1 MADAAPAAPA
11 APPQNPGAVPV
22 RAVAASI
29 ACLAAGVMPGFLAGA
44 LGRHIKDEF
53 AIGDTGLGMTLAATY
68 LISGVASIHA
78 GELSDRMGARRSLLL
93 SMWVTVAG
101 YLAVAVLAR
110 SFPTFLM
117 SMAVAGAGLT
127 LSGPAAKVLVA
138 RHVSARRHGIAFAV
152 HMSAIPL
159 APLLAGLTVPLVGGT
174 AGWRW
179 AFVGG
184 AVLAV
189 AGMVMLPAEER
200 SPEPRP
206 ARRGSPL
213 TVAALTGRGNGLALL
228 FAALTGR
235 GGQRTRSNEPDSRPN
250 SRPAPEAAAPGRFAH
265 VRLAPLSAFGASATL
280 ASSAVFSAAAFFVVN
295 SEAAGISEDA
305 AGLLLSATSAG
316 VITARILLGVMA
328 DRGRAGD
335 ILTVAVLL
343 VASAGGYAL
352 MAADTPLL
360 YALGGQIAIILGW
373 SWPGLMVLALVRTN
387 PHAPGL
393 ASSFAVGGLNLGAV
407 VGPAAFGAISDA
419 ASSSAA
425 LAMAAVWAFAAAA
438 LCLLGRLIQSR
449 SSA

>member
-11 APPQNPGAVPV
+11 ALPQNPDAVPV

-29 ACLAAGVMPGFLAGA
+29 ACLTASVMPGFLAGA
-44 LGRHIKDEF
+44 LGSAIKDEF

-110 SFPTFLM
+110 SFPTFLI

-127 LSGPAAKVLVA
+127 LAGPAAKVLVA
-138 RHVSARRHGIAFAV
+138 QHVSAGRHGVAFAV

-174 AGWRW
+174 SGWRW

-184 AVLAV
+184 AVLSV
-189 AGMVMLPAEER
+189 VGILMLPTGKRA
-200 SPEPRP
+200 PEPQRA
-206 ARRGSPL
+206 AR
-213 TVAALTGRGNGLALL
+213 GLPLL

-235 GGQRTRSNEPDSRPN
+235 SGHGLARMSRTR
-250 SRPAPEAAAPGRFAH
+250 APMRSASEATAPGRFSH
-265 VRLAPLSAFGASATL
+265 VRLAPLFAFGASATL

-295 SEAAGISEDA
+295 SESAGISENA

-316 VITARILLGVMA
+316 VIIARILLGVMA
-328 DRGRAGD
+328 DRGRTGD

-343 VASAGGYAL
+343 VASAGGYTL
-352 MAADTPLL
+352 MAADTPWL

-373 SWPGLMVLALVRTN
+373 SWPGLMVLALVRMN
-387 PHAPGL
+387 AHAPGL

-407 VGPAAFGAISDA
+407 VGPAAFGAISDS
-419 ASSSAA
+419 ASSSTA
-425 LAMAAVWAFAAAA
+425 LAAAAVWAFAAAA
-438 LCLLGRLIQSR
+438 LCLLGRLIQHR
-449 SSA
+449 ATAHDPDA

>member
-11 APPQNPGAVPV
+11 APPHNPGAVPV

-29 ACLAAGVMPGFLAGA
+29 ACLTASVMPGFLAGA
-44 LGRHIKDEF
+44 LGSDIKDEF

-110 SFPTFLM
+110 SFPTFLI

-127 LSGPAAKVLVA
+127 LAGPAAKVLVA
-138 RHVSARRHGIAFAV
+138 QHVSAGRHGIAFAV

-174 AGWRW
+174 SGWRW

-189 AGMVMLPAEER
+189 VGILMLPAEMR
-200 SPEPRP
+200 APEPRP
-206 ARRGSPL
+206 PR
-213 TVAALTGRGNGLALL
+213 
-228 FAALTGR
+228 
-235 GGQRTRSNEPDSRPN
+235 
-250 SRPAPEAAAPGRFAH
+250 EAAAPGRFAH
-265 VRLAPLSAFGASATL
+265 VRLAPLFVFGASATL

-295 SEAAGISEDA
+295 SESAGISEDS

-316 VITARILLGVMA
+316 VIAARILLGVMA
-328 DRGRAGD
+328 DRGRTGD

-352 MAADTPLL
+352 MAVDTPWL

-373 SWPGLMVLALVRTN
+373 SWPGLMVLALVRMN
-387 PHAPGL
+387 LHAPGL

-419 ASSSAA
+419 ASSSVA
-425 LAMAAVWAFAAAA
+425 LVVAAVWTFAAAA
-438 LCLLGRLIQSR
+438 LCLLGRLIQQR
-449 SSA
+449 SASHNPAA

>member
-1 MADAAPAAPA
+1 
-11 APPQNPGAVPV
+11 
-22 RAVAASI
+22 
-29 ACLAAGVMPGFLAGA
+29 MPGFLAGA
-44 LGRHIKDEF
+44 LGSDIKDEF

-93 SMWVTVAG
+93 SMWVTVTG
-101 YLAVAVLAR
+101 YLAVAALVR
-110 SFPTFLM
+110 SFPTFLI

-127 LSGPAAKVLVA
+127 LAGPAAKVLVA
-138 RHVSARRHGIAFAV
+138 QHVSTQRLGLAFAV

-184 AVLAV
+184 AVLSA
-189 AGMVMLPAEER
+189 AGIVMLPAEKQA
-200 SPEPRP
+200 PEPRP
-206 ARRGSPL
+206 APAEQ
-213 TVAALTGRGNGLALL
+213 AA
-228 FAALTGR
+228 
-235 GGQRTRSNEPDSRPN
+235 S
-250 SRPAPEAAAPGRFAH
+250 GRFAH
-265 VRLAPLSAFGASATL
+265 VRLAPLFAFGAAATL

-295 SEAAGISEDA
+295 SESAGISEDS

-316 VITARILLGVMA
+316 VIAARILLGVMA

-335 ILTVAVLL
+335 IFTVVALL
-343 VASAGGYAL
+343 VASAAGYAL
-352 MAADTPLL
+352 MAAADIAWL
-360 YALGGQIAIILGW
+360 YALAGQVAIILGW
-373 SWPGLMVLALVRTN
+373 SWPGLMVLALVRLN

-419 ASSSAA
+419 ASSSTA
-425 LAMAAVWAFAAAA
+425 LAMAAIWTFAAAA
-438 LCLLGRLIQSR
+438 LNLLGRLVQTR
-449 SSA
+449 TTA

>member
-11 APPQNPGAVPV
+11 APLQNPGAVPV

-29 ACLAAGVMPGFLAGA
+29 ACLTASVMPGFLAGA
-44 LGRHIKDEF
+44 LGSDIKDEF

-110 SFPTFLM
+110 SFPTFLV

-127 LSGPAAKVLVA
+127 LAGPAAKVLVA
-138 RHVSARRHGIAFAV
+138 QHVSTGRHGVAFAV

-174 AGWRW
+174 SGWRW

-189 AGMVMLPAEER
+189 VGILMLPAEMR
-200 SPEPRP
+200 APEPRP
-206 ARRGSPL
+206 AP
-213 TVAALTGRGNGLALL
+213 
-228 FAALTGR
+228 
-235 GGQRTRSNEPDSRPN
+235 Q
-250 SRPAPEAAAPGRFAH
+250 AAAPGRFAH
-265 VRLAPLSAFGASATL
+265 VRLAPLFVFGASATL

-295 SEAAGISEDA
+295 SESAGISEDS

-316 VITARILLGVMA
+316 VIIARILLGVMA
-328 DRGRAGD
+328 DRGRTGD

-343 VASAGGYAL
+343 VASSGGYAL
-352 MAADTPLL
+352 MAADTPWL

-373 SWPGLMVLALVRTN
+373 SWPALMVLALIRMN
-387 PHAPGL
+387 LHAPGL

-419 ASSSAA
+419 ASSSVA
-425 LAMAAVWAFAAAA
+425 LVVAAVWTFAAAS
-438 LCLLGRLIQSR
+438 LCLLGRLIQQR
-449 SSA
+449 SAAYNPAA

>member
-1 MADAAPAAPA
+1 MADVAHL
-11 APPQNPGAVPV
+11 QDTGAVPV
-22 RAVAASI
+22 RALAASI
-29 ACLAAGVMPGFLAGA
+29 ACLAASVMPGFLAGA
-44 LGRHIKDEF
+44 LGSDIKDEF

-78 GELSDRMGARRSLLL
+78 GELADRMGARRSLLL

-101 YLAVAVLAR
+101 YLAVAVLAQ
-110 SFPTFLM
+110 SFPTFLI

-127 LSGPAAKVLVA
+127 LAGPAAKVLVA
-138 RHVSARRHGIAFAV
+138 QHVSAHRHGVAFAV

-159 APLLAGLTVPLVGGT
+159 APLLAGLTVPVVGGT
-174 AGWRW
+174 VGWRW

-189 AGMVMLPAEER
+189 VGILMLPAETR
-200 SPEPRP
+200 APGP
-206 ARRGSPL
+206 
-213 TVAALTGRGNGLALL
+213 
-228 FAALTGR
+228 
-235 GGQRTRSNEPDSRPN
+235 QRASR
-250 SRPAPEAAAPGRFAH
+250 AAAPGRFAH
-265 VRLAPLSAFGASATL
+265 VRLAPLFAFGSSATL

-295 SEAAGISEDA
+295 SESAGISEDA

-316 VITARILLGVMA
+316 VIAARILLGVMA
-328 DRGRAGD
+328 DRGRTGD

-343 VASAGGYAL
+343 VASAGGYTL
-352 MAADTPLL
+352 MAADTPWL

-373 SWPGLMVLALVRTN
+373 SWPALMVLALVRMN

-419 ASSSAA
+419 ASSSTA
-425 LAMAAVWAFAAAA
+425 LVAAAVWAFAAAG
-438 LCLLGRLIQSR
+438 LCLLGRLIQQGAPSPR
-449 SSA
+449 APA

>member
-11 APPQNPGAVPV
+11 ALPQNPGAVPV

-29 ACLAAGVMPGFLAGA
+29 ACLTASVMPGFLAGA
-44 LGRHIKDEF
+44 LGSDIKDEF

-101 YLAVAVLAR
+101 YLAVAALAR
-110 SFPTFLM
+110 SFPTFLI

-127 LSGPAAKVLVA
+127 LAGPAAKVLVA
-138 RHVSARRHGIAFAV
+138 QHVSTGRHGVAFAV

-174 AGWRW
+174 SGWRW

-189 AGMVMLPAEER
+189 VGILMLPAEMR
-200 SPEPRP
+200 APEPP
-206 ARRGSPL
+206 AAR
-213 TVAALTGRGNGLALL
+213 
-228 FAALTGR
+228 
-235 GGQRTRSNEPDSRPN
+235 EP
-250 SRPAPEAAAPGRFAH
+250 AAPGRFAH
-265 VRLAPLSAFGASATL
+265 VRLAPLFAFGASATL

-295 SEAAGISEDA
+295 SESAGISEDS

-316 VITARILLGVMA
+316 VIVARILLGVMA
-328 DRGRAGD
+328 DRGRTGD

-352 MAADTPLL
+352 MAADTPWL

-373 SWPGLMVLALVRTN
+373 SWPGLMVLALVRMN
-387 PHAPGL
+387 LHAPGL

-419 ASSSAA
+419 ASSSVA
-425 LAMAAVWAFAAAA
+425 LVVAAVWTFAAAS
-438 LCLLGRLIQSR
+438 LCLLGRLIQQR
-449 SSA
+449 SAARTPAA

>member
-11 APPQNPGAVPV
+11 APPHNPDAVPV

-29 ACLAAGVMPGFLAGA
+29 ACLTASVMPGFLAGA
-44 LGRHIKDEF
+44 LGSDIKDTF

-68 LISGVASIHA
+68 ALSGVASIHA
-78 GELSDRMGARRSLLL
+78 GELADRMGARRGLML

-101 YLAVAVLAR
+101 YLAVAVLAQ
-110 SFPTFLM
+110 SFPTFLI

-127 LSGPAAKVLVA
+127 LAGPAAKVLVA
-138 RHVSARRHGIAFAV
+138 QHVSAERHGVAFAV

-174 AGWRW
+174 AAWRW

-184 AVLAV
+184 AVLAAV
-189 AGMVMLPAEER
+189 GMLMLPAE
-200 SPEPRP
+200 PRP
-206 ARRGSPL
+206 DPKPATAR
-213 TVAALTGRGNGLALL
+213 AAD
-228 FAALTGR
+228 F
-235 GGQRTRSNEPDSRPN
+235 
-250 SRPAPEAAAPGRFAH
+250 GRFAH
-265 VRLAPLSAFGASATL
+265 IRLAPLFVLGGAATL

-295 SEAAGISEDA
+295 SESAGISEDA

-316 VITARILLGVMA
+316 VIVARILLGVMA
-328 DRGRAGD
+328 DRGRTGD
-335 ILTVAVLL
+335 IVTVAVLL

-352 MAADTPLL
+352 MAADTPWL

-373 SWPGLMVLALVRTN
+373 SWPALMVVALVRMN

-393 ASSFAVGGLNLGAV
+393 ATSFAIGGLNLGAV
-407 VGPAAFGAISDA
+407 VGPAAFGAITDN

-425 LAMAAVWAFAAAA
+425 LATAAVWALAAAA
-438 LCLLGRLIQSR
+438 LSLLGRQFSARSR
-449 SSA
+449 

>member
-29 ACLAAGVMPGFLAGA
+29 ACLTASVMPGFLAGV
-44 LGRHIKDEF
+44 LGSDIKDEF

-101 YLAVAVLAR
+101 YLAVAALAR
-110 SFPTFLM
+110 SFPTFLV

-127 LSGPAAKVLVA
+127 LAGPAAKVLVA
-138 RHVSARRHGIAFAV
+138 QHVSTGRHGIAFAV

-174 AGWRW
+174 EAWRW

-189 AGMVMLPAEER
+189 VGILMLPAEKR
-200 SPEPRP
+200 APEPRP
-206 ARRGSPL
+206 AARA
-213 TVAALTGRGNGLALL
+213 T
-228 FAALTGR
+228 
-235 GGQRTRSNEPDSRPN
+235 
-250 SRPAPEAAAPGRFAH
+250 APGRFAH
-265 VRLAPLSAFGASATL
+265 VRLAPLFAFGASATL

-295 SEAAGISEDA
+295 SESAGISEDS

-316 VITARILLGVMA
+316 VIAARIVLGVMA
-328 DRGRAGD
+328 DRGRTGD

-352 MAADTPLL
+352 MAAGIGWL

-373 SWPGLMVLALVRTN
+373 SWPGLMVLALVRMN
-387 PHAPGL
+387 AHAPGL

-407 VGPAAFGAISDA
+407 VGPAAFGAISDS
-419 ASSSAA
+419 ASSSMA
-425 LAMAAVWAFAAAA
+425 LVVAAVWTLASAA
-438 LCLLGRLIQSR
+438 LCVLGRVIQHR
-449 SSA
+449 STADNPAA

>member
-29 ACLAAGVMPGFLAGA
+29 ACLTASVMPGFLAGA
-44 LGRHIKDEF
+44 LGRDIKDAF
-53 AIGDTGLGMTLAATY
+53 AISDTGLGMTLAATY

-78 GELSDRMGARRSLLL
+78 GELSDRMGARRSLLV

-110 SFPTFLM
+110 SFPTFLI

-127 LSGPAAKVLVA
+127 LAGPAAKVLVA
-138 RHVSARRHGIAFAV
+138 QHVSTGRHGVAFAV

-159 APLLAGLTVPLVGGT
+159 APLLAGLTVPLVGGPS
-174 AGWRW
+174 GWRW

-189 AGMVMLPAEER
+189 VGILMLPAEKR
-200 SPEPRP
+200 APEPRP
-206 ARRGSPL
+206 A
-213 TVAALTGRGNGLALL
+213 
-228 FAALTGR
+228 
-235 GGQRTRSNEPDSRPN
+235 SR
-250 SRPAPEAAAPGRFAH
+250 ATAPGRFAH
-265 VRLAPLSAFGASATL
+265 VRLAPLFAFGASATL
-280 ASSAVFSAAAFFVVN
+280 ASAAVFSAAAFFVVN
-295 SEAAGISEDA
+295 SESAGISEDS

-328 DRGRAGD
+328 DRGRTGD
-335 ILTVAVLL
+335 ILTVAGLL
-343 VASAGGYAL
+343 VASAGGYTL
-352 MAADTPLL
+352 MAADTLWL

-373 SWPGLMVLALVRTN
+373 SWPGLMVLALVRMN
-387 PHAPGL
+387 PHSPGL

-419 ASSSAA
+419 ASSPVA
-425 LAMAAVWAFAAAA
+425 LVVAAVWTFAAAA

-449 SSA
+449 STV

>member
-11 APPQNPGAVPV
+11 ALPQNPGAVPV

-29 ACLAAGVMPGFLAGA
+29 ACLTASVMPGFLAGA
-44 LGRHIKDEF
+44 LGSDIKDEF

-110 SFPTFLM
+110 SFPTFLV

-127 LSGPAAKVLVA
+127 LAGPAAKVLVA
-138 RHVSARRHGIAFAV
+138 QHVSTGRHGVAFAV

-174 AGWRW
+174 SGWRW

-189 AGMVMLPAEER
+189 VGILMLPAEMR
-200 SPEPRP
+200 APEPRP
-206 ARRGSPL
+206 AS
-213 TVAALTGRGNGLALL
+213 A
-228 FAALTGR
+228 
-235 GGQRTRSNEPDSRPN
+235 
-250 SRPAPEAAAPGRFAH
+250 AAAPGRFAH
-265 VRLAPLSAFGASATL
+265 VRLAPLFAFGASATL

-295 SEAAGISEDA
+295 SESAGISEDS

-316 VITARILLGVMA
+316 VIVARILLGVMA
-328 DRGRAGD
+328 DRGRTGD

-352 MAADTPLL
+352 MAADTPWL

-373 SWPGLMVLALVRTN
+373 SWPGLMVLALVRMN
-387 PHAPGL
+387 LHAPGL

-419 ASSSAA
+419 ASSPVA
-425 LAMAAVWAFAAAA
+425 LVVAAVWTFAAAS
-438 LCLLGRLIQSR
+438 LCLLGRLIQQR
-449 SSA
+449 SAARTPAA

>member
-11 APPQNPGAVPV
+11 APSQNPGAVPV

-29 ACLAAGVMPGFLAGA
+29 ACLTASVMPGFLAGA
-44 LGRHIKDEF
+44 LGSDIKDEF

-110 SFPTFLM
+110 SFPTFLV

-127 LSGPAAKVLVA
+127 LAGPAAKVLVA
-138 RHVSARRHGIAFAV
+138 QHVSTGRHGVAFAV

-174 AGWRW
+174 SGWRW

-189 AGMVMLPAEER
+189 VGTLMLPAEMR
-200 SPEPRP
+200 APEP
-206 ARRGSPL
+206 
-213 TVAALTGRGNGLALL
+213 
-228 FAALTGR
+228 
-235 GGQRTRSNEPDSRPN
+235 Q
-250 SRPAPEAAAPGRFAH
+250 PAPQAEASGRFAH
-265 VRLAPLSAFGASATL
+265 VRLAPLFVFGASATL

-295 SEAAGISEDA
+295 SESAGISEDS

-316 VITARILLGVMA
+316 VIAARILLGVMA
-328 DRGRAGD
+328 DRGRTGD

-343 VASAGGYAL
+343 VASSGGYAL
-352 MAADTPLL
+352 MAADTPWL

-373 SWPGLMVLALVRTN
+373 SWPALMVLALIRMN
-387 PHAPGL
+387 LHAPGL

-419 ASSSAA
+419 ASSSVA
-425 LAMAAVWAFAAAA
+425 LVVAAVWTFAAAA
-438 LCLLGRLIQSR
+438 LCLLGRLIQQR
-449 SSA
+449 SAAHDPAA

>member
-11 APPQNPGAVPV
+11 ALPQNPGAVPV

-29 ACLAAGVMPGFLAGA
+29 ACLTASVMPGFLAGA
-44 LGRHIKDEF
+44 LGSDIKDEF

-110 SFPTFLM
+110 SFPTFLV

-127 LSGPAAKVLVA
+127 LAGPAAKVLVA
-138 RHVSARRHGIAFAV
+138 QHVSTGRHGVAFAV

-174 AGWRW
+174 SGWRW

-189 AGMVMLPAEER
+189 VGILMLPAEMR
-200 SPEPRP
+200 APEPP
-206 ARRGSPL
+206 AAR
-213 TVAALTGRGNGLALL
+213 
-228 FAALTGR
+228 
-235 GGQRTRSNEPDSRPN
+235 EP
-250 SRPAPEAAAPGRFAH
+250 AAPGRFAH
-265 VRLAPLSAFGASATL
+265 VRLAPLFAFGASATL

-295 SEAAGISEDA
+295 SESAGISEDS

-316 VITARILLGVMA
+316 VIVARILLGVMA
-328 DRGRAGD
+328 DRGRTGD

-352 MAADTPLL
+352 MAADTPWL

-373 SWPGLMVLALVRTN
+373 SWPALMVLALIRMN
-387 PHAPGL
+387 LHAPGL

-419 ASSSAA
+419 ASSPVA
-425 LAMAAVWAFAAAA
+425 LVVAAVWTFAAAA
-438 LCLLGRLIQSR
+438 LCLLGRLIQQR
-449 SSA
+449 SAARTPAA